1 MAKQP
6 SLIVRFFKLLG
17 SLLNGVRLLVVNL
30 LFFLVLGG
38 LLVLFSD
45 SDTIPLESGSALVLR
60 LDGVLVEQKQELDP
74 FEMLTADQ
82 DAPKEILLSD
92 VLFAIEQAAK
102 DDRISGLVLRPGD
115 LVAGL
120 TKLDDIGQA
129 LADFKGSGKPIIMQA
144 GWLDQK
150 NYYLASFADE
160 IQLNPGGMVTIE
172 GLGIY
177 RLYYKEALDKLK
189 IHTHLFRVGKYKSF
203 AESFTETGMSDPA
216 REANQELL
224 TDLWQRFTGVIVDNR
239 GIDPEVL
246 NRDLNEL
253 AQALESVQGDFAQLA
268 LRSGLVDKLYTDVQM
283 RDDLLSR
290 FGHSTVEPNQP
301 KMVGLT
307 TYLTRVKPVLTDK
320 STAPI
325 GVIVAKGTILN
336 GEQPSGSI
344 GGVSTA
350 RLIRE
355 ARLND
360 QIKAVVLR
368 IDSGGGSAFASE
380 QIRQELLALQQAGK
394 PVVASMGSVAASG
407 GYWIAANADRIYA
420 QPNTITGS
428 IGIISLITTF
438 EDAADAL
445 GIGMDGV
452 GTKEMAGLSVL
463 RPLPDSFKTIL
474 QMNMNKGYR
483 EFIQLVADARG
494 MSPEA
499 VDEVAQGRIWS
510 GQSAKALGLVDQLGD
525 LDDAIASA
533 AELANVDHPEYR
545 IVAPEL
551 TPEQQL
557 LQTLMGQAQSWL
569 PQPQSNALSRLGR
582 RLLAPL
588 TQQLQLDDPQHLY
601 LLCLECQATL

>member
-6 SLIVRFFKLLG
+6 SLIIRFFKLLG

-30 LFFLVLGG
+30 LFFLLLGG
-38 LLVLFSD
+38 LFVLFSD
-45 SDTIPLESGSALVLR
+45 AETQPLESGSALVLR
-60 LDGVLVEQKQELDP
+60 LDGVLVEQKRELDP

-82 DAPKEILLSD
+82 DAPQEILLSD
-92 VLFAIEQAAK
+92 VLFAIDEAAQ
-102 DDRISGLVLRPGD
+102 DERISGLVLRPGD

-120 TKLDDIGQA
+120 TKLDDLGAA
-129 LADFKGSGKPIIMQA
+129 LAAFKTSGKPVIMQA

-216 REANQELL
+216 REANEALL
-224 TDLWQRFTGVIVDNR
+224 NDLWERFTTTIAANR
-239 GIDPEVL
+239 DIDPGL
-246 NRDLNEL
+246 LGRDLNTL
-253 AQALESVQGDFAQLA
+253 AAALEGVQGDFAQLA
-268 LRSGLVDKLYTDVQM
+268 LQSGLVDKLYTDVQM
-283 RDDLLSR
+283 RDDLLDR
-290 FGHSTVEPNQP
+290 FGTSTVETHEP
-301 KMVGLT
+301 KLVGLHA
-307 TYLTRVKPVLTDK
+307 YLTHVKPVLTDK
-320 STAPI
+320 HSAPI
-325 GVIVAKGTILN
+325 GLIVAKGTILN
-336 GEQPSGSI
+336 GEQPTGSI

-350 RLIRE
+350 RLLRE
-355 ARLND
+355 ARLD
-360 QIKAVVLR
+360 DEIKAVVLR

-380 QIRQELLALQQAGK
+380 QIRQELLALQRAGK

-407 GYWIAANADRIYA
+407 GYWIAANADRIFA

-452 GTKEMAGLSVL
+452 GTNEMAGLSVL

-483 EFIQLVADARG
+483 EFIQLVAEARG
-494 MSPEA
+494 MSPDD
-499 VDEVAQGRIWS
+499 VNEVAQGRVWS
-510 GQSAKALGLVDQLGD
+510 GQMAEALGLVDQLGG
-525 LDDAIASA
+525 LEDAIASA
-533 AELANVDHPEYR
+533 AQLAGLESEAYR
-545 IVAPEL
+545 VIAPKL

-569 PQPQSNALSRLGR
+569 PQPQANPLSRLGHQ
-582 RLLAPL
+582 LLAPL
-588 TQQLQLDDPQHLY
+588 TQQLRLDDPQHLY